1 MLINY
6 WSLHATSLTQ
16 NLHMRAHMSHLRAH
30 GIHINAVHL
39 LNASGHQH
47 TLFQFRYG
55 SFTCPQASAT
65 MNVTQDSVGTL

>member
-1 MLINY
+1 
-6 WSLHATSLTQ
+6 
-16 NLHMRAHMSHLRAH
+16 MSHLRAH